1 MTAHKH
7 AAMIKAKADNV
18 GLVQFIKLV
27 NDWEVVNSH
36 GEEVVIFNDHFQYFL
51 CLPQNKEA
59 CLHWLNGG
67 DTQYRHGVS
76 QEWDSYGPIK
86 TWTAGSI
93 FMQENLDIR
102 IKPRKEKRWIAL
114 NSFGDVMPVHC
125 KDLESAKQLAKY
137 KDVGI
142 NGEIQYIEIEIEV

>member
-51 CLPQNKEA
+51 CLQQHKDA
-59 CLHWLNGG
+59 CLHWLNCG
-67 DTQYRHGVS
+67 DVQYRHGTS
-76 QEWDSYGPIK
+76 QDWDDYGPIK
-86 TWTAGSI
+86 VWSAGCI
-93 FMQENLDIR
+93 FMQEHVEIR
-102 IKPRKEKRWIAL
+102 IKPRKEKRWMGFNNRTNITTSTL
-114 NSFGDVMPVHC
+114 
-125 KDLESAKQLAKY
+125 Y
-137 KDVGI
+137 KSLDAVK
-142 NGEIQYIEIEIEV
+142 NATVRHEKWQFIEIEVEV